1 MRKPRRRVRT
11 LQLIMFLCLLT
22 PLSSAMAADI
32 NEVLAGIQKNYAG
45 MHDMKAR
52 FVQEAYN
59 RISRMTLKEVGTV
72 YIKRPGL
79 MRWDYQS
86 PQIKQLIINGHT
98 TWFYIPE
105 DRQVVKSEIADTAFA
120 FLTHNR
126 SLTEDFNAELGPGE
140 GSSVVVE
147 LTPKKKMGN
156 IARVRL
162 VVAPSTWNVEKVITV
177 DGFNNATTI
186 TLSDVQRNSNLS
198 AGLFEFDVPKGV
210 RVMETGEK
218 NQ

>member
-1 MRKPRRRVRT
+1 MRRKGYSRV
-11 LQLIMFLCLLT
+11 LLVVFLLN
-22 PLSSAMAADI
+22 LSTAMIAGAADI
-32 NEVLAGIQKNYAG
+32 KEVLAGIHKNYAG

-52 FVQEAYN
+52 FTQESYN
-59 RISRMTLKEVGTV
+59 RITKMTLRESGTV

-86 PQIKQLIINGHT
+86 PQIKQLVISGRT

-105 DRQVVKSEIADTAFA
+105 DRQVVKGEVQETAFA

-126 SLTEDFNAELGPGE
+126 DLTEDFDAALGQGE
-140 GSSVVVE
+140 DSSVVE
-147 LTPKKKMGN
+147 LTPRKKMGN
-156 IARVRL
+156 IARVKL
-162 VVAPSTWNVEKVITV
+162 VVTPAKWSVEKVITV

-186 TLSDVQRNSNLS
+186 TLTDAQINTNMSS
-198 AGLFEFDVPKGV
+198 GLFDFTVPKGV